1 MKNYKRLHLNLATHP
16 ARNRR
21 LFVSLVMLF
30 SLVILVI
37 VVIGGG
43 DFVRYGTKV
52 RGFKSSLQ
60 QFQQETRTAER
71 EAKNFTRQS
80 KQALQE
86 LGKEVETLNGII
98 YRKSFSWI
106 GFLGVLEEILPD
118 ACYIISLAPVFREDA
133 TVDLQFKIASPD
145 SDNFYT
151 LIERFAER
159 GGKHIRLIREDRDQR
174 GNFIFEISVIYARDN

>member
-1 MKNYKRLHLNLATHP
+1 MMNYKRLHLNLASHP
-16 ARNRR
+16 ARNRS
-21 LFVSLVMLF
+21 LFFSLVMLL

-37 VVIGGG
+37 AVIGGG
-43 DFVRYGTKV
+43 NFVRYGTKV

-60 QFQQETRTAER
+60 QFQQESRTAER
-71 EAKNFTRQS
+71 EENNFTRQS
-80 KQALQE
+80 QTALQE

-106 GFLGVLEEILPD
+106 GFLNVLEEILPD
-118 ACYIISLAPVFREDA
+118 ACYIVSLAPVFREDA

-159 GGKHIRLIREDRDQR
+159 GGKQIRLIREDRDQR

>member
-1 MKNYKRLHLNLATHP
+1 MKNYKRLHLNLASHP

-21 LFVSLVMLF
+21 LFFSLVTLL

-37 VVIGGG
+37 AIIGGG
-43 DFVRYGTKV
+43 NFMRYGTKV
-52 RGFKSSLQ
+52 RGFKSSLR

-71 EAKNFTRQS
+71 EEKNFTRQS
-80 KQALQE
+80 KNALQE

-106 GFLGVLEEILPD
+106 GFLNVLEEILPD
-118 ACYIISLAPVFREDA
+118 ACYITSLAPVFREDA
-133 TVDLQFKIASPD
+133 TVDLQFKIVSPD

-159 GGKHIRLIREDRDQR
+159 GGKQHSAYPGRPGPEGQFYFRDFGDLCKR
-174 GNFIFEISVIYARDN
+174 